1 MAAGFAGQALFTAR
15 VLLQWLASER
25 AGRVVIPR
33 SYWALSLAASLLLLG
48 YAGARGDAVLA
59 AGPLL
64 SAAVFA
70 RNLSLPAEDA
80 PAPAAGLAPR
90 ARLPLALLLVA
101 LLAIAVA
108 GSQVVRLDAPVGWLA
123 VGVLGQALW
132 LARNLVQWW
141 GAERRGRST
150 LPASYFAVSLAGGLL
165 LLAYACWRR
174 DPVFVL
180 AYLLG
185 PIPYARNLALA
196 WGASRAGAPRP
207 AALER
212 TP

>member
-33 SYWALSLAASLLLLG
+33 SYWALSLAASLLLLA

-70 RNLSLPAEDA
+70 RNLMLPREDD
-80 PAPAAGLAPR
+80 PALAAALEPR
-90 ARLPLALLLVA
+90 ARLALALLLAA
-101 LLAIAVA
+101 LLAVAVA
-108 GSQVVRLDAPVGWLA
+108 GSKVVRLDAPAGWLA

-132 LARNLVQWW
+132 LSRNLVQWW
-141 GAERRGRST
+141 IAERLGRST
-150 LPASYFAVSLAGGLL
+150 LPPSYFATSLAGGLL

-174 DPVFVL
+174 DPVFALAYVL
-180 AYLLG
+180 A
-185 PIPYARNLALA
+185 PIPYARSLALA
-196 WGASRAGAPRP
+196 W
-207 AALER
+207 R
-212 TP
+212 TPRAEAPAPERAS